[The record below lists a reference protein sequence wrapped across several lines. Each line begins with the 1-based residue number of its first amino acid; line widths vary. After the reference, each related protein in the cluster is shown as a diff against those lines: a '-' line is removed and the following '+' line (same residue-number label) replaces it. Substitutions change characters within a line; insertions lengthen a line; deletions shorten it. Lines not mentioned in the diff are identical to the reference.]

1 KGIGVIGGT
10 IQAIGKM
17 SKGIGALS
25 GWLRTF
31 KAGAVAASVGAEAA
45 TASMGS
51 LTGAVALL
59 SNPVTWGVLL
69 GGAAVIGIGLIADSM
84 YKAQKRTEEW
94 GTAVSA
100 TEATALSNFKKK
112 VDETNT
118 SLQMFEAGAGSVK
131 KVTEAFDD
139 LVGSI
144 EKLAQSKLDKNIN
157 LAKKLGLSE
166 ETINALKSKTESV
179 VNNVKSMNTQ
189 IKAIMEKHNGDMSQL
204 SSAEKELVLR
214 NQREMIIAQLDLMK
228 FSASEK
234 KALTAALNNEL
245 DALNARQLEKVS
257 ENTVKMLDKENSAY
271 KTKKA
276 ELKEILKQFGSD
288 TSKLSAEEL
297 AAR

>member
-1 KGIGVIGGT
+1 
-10 IQAIGKM
+10 M
-17 SKGIGALS
+17 
-25 GWLRTF
+25 
-31 KAGAVAASVGAEAA
+31 
-45 TASMGS
+45 
-51 LTGAVALL
+51 
-59 SNPVTWGVLL
+59 
-69 GGAAVIGIGLIADSM
+69 
-84 YKAQKRTEEW
+84 
-94 GTAVSA
+94 
-100 TEATALSNFKKK
+100 
-112 VDETNT
+112 
-118 SLQMFEAGAGSVK
+118 
-131 KVTEAFDD
+131 
-139 LVGSI
+139 
-144 EKLAQSKLDKNIN
+144 
-157 LAKKLGLSE
+157 SE

-297 AAR
+297 AARQEVLNRLTELNMQHNLKTKALNDQYLAIQRERVQRLKESGKSQEEIHRGISQMASDMAQKLGISYDDAYRKMAYYTEKSGETLKVLSRNTAKGG

>member
-1 KGIGVIGGT
+1 MGKGIGVIGGT

-100 TEATALSNFKKK
+100 TEATAL
-112 VDETNT
+112 
-118 SLQMFEAGAGSVK
+118 
-131 KVTEAFDD
+131 
-139 LVGSI
+139 
-144 EKLAQSKLDKNIN
+144 
-157 LAKKLGLSE
+157 
-166 ETINALKSKTESV
+166 
-179 VNNVKSMNTQ
+179 
-189 IKAIMEKHNGDMSQL
+189 
-204 SSAEKELVLR
+204 
-214 NQREMIIAQLDLMK
+214 
-228 FSASEK
+228 
-234 KALTAALNNEL
+234 
-245 DALNARQLEKVS
+245 
-257 ENTVKMLDKENSAY
+257 
-271 KTKKA
+271 
-276 ELKEILKQFGSD
+276 
-288 TSKLSAEEL
+288 
-297 AAR
+297 